1 MNGFDRFIRYIS
13 GIKKVRSVKIT
24 KDDLV
29 KGIFLGLRNTL
40 FILVFLVLL
49 VAAFYAN
56 PVYHFY
62 TKPQIESY
70 LNETSE
76 RICKYS
82 NNDTEIVQQIIAW
95 ENSESIDLKRFD
107 GYNVLLRYFYD
118 ARWFIYIGRANCGE
132 RAIIFEDMAKR
143 CGLTYRHVELE
154 GFIKSSENSIADHAW
169 TEVWIDDG
177 WRIADSGF
185 RLWYPKDNQTYF
197 TSKRNFIIGNVNVIN
212 NNTYFEDCTEN
223 YVDKTCH
230 LKVKVMENG
239 NFVPKSSVLVT
250 MNYNGLKVPV
260 IGSKSKLL
268 TNDSG
273 EYSVNLG
280 VYNNTSYHIKSNY
293 KGLLYEYYGTENIT
307 VKNGSQ
313 SVFVNITDKKLRW
326 I

>member
-13 GIKKVRSVKIT
+13 GIKKARSVKIT

-40 FILVFLVLL
+40 LILALLVLL

-76 RICKYS
+76 RICNS
-82 NNDTEIVQQIIAW
+82 NNDTEIVQKIIAW
-95 ENSESIDLKRFD
+95 ENSESINLKRFD
-107 GYNVLLRYFYD
+107 IYTAPLRISGN
-118 ARWFIYIGRANCGE
+118 ANWFIYIGRANCGE

-143 CGLTYRHVELE
+143 CGLTYRHVEME

-177 WRIADSGF
+177 WKIADSGF
-185 RLWYPKDNQTYF
+185 HLWYPKDNQTYF
-197 TSKRNFIIGNVNVIN
+197 TSKRNFIIGNVNVISN
-212 NNTYFEDCTEN
+212 GTYFEDCTEN
-223 YVDKTCH
+223 YVDETCH
-230 LKVKVMENG
+230 LKVKVMENS
-239 NFVPKSSVLVT
+239 NFVQKASVLIT
-250 MNYNGLKVPV
+250 IDYNGLKVPV
-260 IGSKSKLL
+260 IGRKSKLL

-273 EYSVNLG
+273 ECNVNLG
-280 VYNNTSYHIKSNY
+280 VYNNTSYHIISNY
-293 KGLLYEYYGTENIT
+293 KGLLYEYYGTEIIT
-307 VKNGSQ
+307 VENGSQ